1 MTRDCLV
8 VGAGVQGLCTAFWL
22 ARAGCRTT
30 ILDRF
35 GPGHDRGS
43 SHGGTRITRSSYDD
57 LEFVRLA
64 STANAFGWPTLEAA
78 LGQRLRLPTPGV
90 FFGPPQGLFAEYLR
104 TTLASGAS
112 VQLVD
117 VPTARRRFP
126 LLRFDAGE
134 QVLVDDT
141 AAVLLAAATMAGL
154 RAWLTAAGVE
164 FAWHT
169 RVLGVQQHQDAVV
182 VATDG
187 GDRSAG
193 HVVIA
198 AGAGGDELAADAS
211 PAPGTVLHQQVGY
224 FDVEAANSATAP
236 GAFPVWV
243 RIGATAA
250 EFAYG
255 LPSVDDSGLKA
266 AHHRTEG
273 AHQDAEVRPA
283 IDEASLRQLAAARF
297 AVPVR
302 SLRRSE
308 PCLYTM
314 LPHHRL
320 VVARRPTQPRVVRLA
335 ACSGHAFKFA
345 PELGRRAA
353 ALVLGVAT
361 EAACFDVARS
371 TSKRDNGR
379 P

>member
-1 MTRDCLV
+1 MTCDCLV

-22 ARAGCRTT
+22 VRAGCRTT
-30 ILDRF
+30 ILDRY

-64 STANAFGWPTLEAA
+64 STANALGWPTLEAA
-78 LGQRLRLPTPGV
+78 LGRPLRLPTPGV

-104 TTLASGAS
+104 TTLQSGAA

-126 LLRFDAGE
+126 LLRFDPAE

-141 AAVLLAAATMAGL
+141 AAVLLAAATMEGL

-169 RVLGVQQHQDAVV
+169 RVLGLRQRHDAVV
-182 VATDG
+182 VATDRG
-187 GDRSAG
+187 ERSAG
-193 HVVIA
+193 HVVVA

-224 FDVEAANSATAP
+224 FDVDAPPAATAA
-236 GAFPVWV
+236 GTFPVWV

-255 LPSVDDSGLKA
+255 LPNVDDSGLKA

-273 AHQDAEVRPA
+273 THEAADARPA
-283 IDEASLRQLAAARF
+283 IDEDALRHLATARF
-297 AVPVR
+297 AVPMR
-302 SLRRSE
+302 GLKRSE

-320 VVARRPTQPRVVRLA
+320 VVAQSRTQSRIVRLA

-353 ALVLGVAT
+353 ALVLDVPT
-361 EAACFDVARS
+361 EAACFGVAQP
-371 TSKRDNGR
+371 TPKRDNGR